1 MKNISITSKVS
12 AMRDA
17 KFMEILI
24 SEVSEFRFLR
34 MIDLPGN
41 LGALATNLFISLPK
55 ENTKPQRNTKK
66 ENDMNCRMILIFGS
80 SPHT

>member
-34 MIDLPGN
+34 MIS
-41 LGALATNLFISLPK
+41 F
-55 ENTKPQRNTKK
+55 
-66 ENDMNCRMILIFGS
+66 FS
-80 SPHT
+80 SKGRIRRKCTE